1 MKNKPWKNY
10 AFWIAVTEFVGL
22 IAGLIS
28 RKGTELYSETIIKP
42 PLSPPALLFPIV
54 WVLLYA
60 VMGIGAAKISLSRP
74 SETRR
79 KALYIYIAQLAVNFF
94 WSIIFFNF
102 QAFAFAYVWLLALW
116 GLIVLMILSFRKLDK
131 TAAYLQIPYL
141 VWVSFAGYLNLGVW
155 LLNR

>member
-10 AFWIAVTEFVGL
+10 AFWIAVTEIVGL